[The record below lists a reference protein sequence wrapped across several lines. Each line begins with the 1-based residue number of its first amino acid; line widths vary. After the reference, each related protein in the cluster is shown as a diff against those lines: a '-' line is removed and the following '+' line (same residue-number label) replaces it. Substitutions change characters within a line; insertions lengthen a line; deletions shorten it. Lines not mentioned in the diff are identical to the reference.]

1 MPIYE
6 YLCKKCDKSFTL
18 TMSISEHEKKT
29 VQCPDCKKCLLID
42 RNDLPKHL
50 FGIPDLD
57 LSDDLCAERLAG
69 PWFRLGAC
77 STGSGRDK
85 QGVENVVYRQS
96 MLLSPE
102 DFSVIFDKVES
113 IVGDIGKPGG
123 SLIGDGDKRVYRY
136 SPFHR
141 FEMH

>member
-1 MPIYE
+1 M
-6 YLCKKCDKSFTL
+6 
-18 TMSISEHEKKT
+18 
-29 VQCPDCKKCLLID
+29 LID

-57 LSDDLCAERLAG
+57 VSEDLCAEPLAG

-77 STGSGRDK
+77 STGSGREK

-102 DFSVIFDKVES
+102 DFSVIFDKLASFSANEFLYKKK
-113 IVGDIGKPGG
+113 IHLIPELKIGCGG
-123 SLIGDGDKRVYRY
+123 RMEV
-136 SPFHR
+136 
-141 FEMH
+141 

>member
-1 MPIYE
+1 M
-6 YLCKKCDKSFTL
+6 
-18 TMSISEHEKKT
+18 
-29 VQCPDCKKCLLID
+29 LID

-77 STGSGRDK
+77 STGSGREK

-102 DFSVIFDKVES
+102 DFSVIFDKLES

-123 SLIGDGDKRVYRY
+123 SLIGAMAIRGFIATPRSTDLRY
-136 SPFHR
+136 LLQERPLSR
-141 FEMH
+141 W